1 MAERRMFAKSIVTS
15 DAFLDMSCSTR
26 CLFFHLGMVADDD
39 GFVGSPKSAM
49 RACGASED
57 DLKLLIA
64 KRFLIAFPSG
74 VVLIKAWKV
83 NNYIRNDRY
92 QETNYTDEKASVIV
106 KDNGMYSEVNHPGI
120 PGGIPNGYQMDTQVR
135 IDKDSIGY
143 ISYSSSYIPTLQD
156 IEDECRE
163 FKYIVDPKAFHTFYE
178 SRNWMSGGKPIGNW
192 RGILCMWDRRLRE
205 LKDKPKGYTGNDITQ
220 ADLDSLLERY
230 AEVI

>member
-1 MAERRMFAKSIVTS
+1 MADRRMFAKSIVTS
-15 DAFLDMSCSTR
+15 DAFLDMSCSAR

-57 DLKLLIA
+57 DLRLLIA

-74 VVLIKAWKV
+74 VVVIKAWKI
-83 NNYIRNDRY
+83 NNLIKNDRY
-92 QETNYTDEKASVIV
+92 KPTEYVEEKAQLQV
-106 KDNGMYSEVNHPGI
+106 KENKMYTELGSKMVPNWIQNGSTLEP
-120 PGGIPNGYQMDTQVR
+120 QVR
-135 IDKDSIGY
+135 IGKDRLNT
-143 ISYSSSYIPTLQD
+143 ISYSSSNIPTLQE